1 MKKVFYAAAIS
12 AAMLSTCFTMTTLTS
27 CTDEDDSLTI
37 DEFVNFTACTVK
49 ANAAGDKVTI
59 SGTLSANSKFKNLQ
73 ILRADG
79 TEYANLLDAD
89 TQLKEKGDDGK
100 TFTIT
105 LPATIVSVADASN
118 LTLYCKLRGETEKS
132 LKLGETF
139 TFTIGIPDCK
149 TVGSYVSFINNAV
162 YMMTDCTTGSSAG
175 YNITE
180 KGKKVECIAQNDYTL
195 IPASKSTGAFKGLAQ
210 CQAYVNG
217 GVIAT
222 STGCVISSTITQ
234 NPASQTFTLN
244 GTKVGGNDI
253 IKVDNSAMTLTK

>member
-27 CTDEDDSLTI
+27 CSDEDDSSTI

-73 ILRADG
+73 ILKADG

-105 LPATIVSVADASN
+105 LPETTVSVADASN

-139 TFTIGIPDCK
+139 TFTIGIPECT
-149 TVGSYVSFINNAV
+149 TVGSYVSFINNSV
-162 YMMTDCTTGSSAG
+162 YMMTDCTTGSSADG
-175 YNITE
+175 YTITE
-180 KGKKVECIAQNDYTL
+180 KGKKVECIAQNYTL